1 MATINTTGGEEHGP
15 AATTLDSFPVN
26 PATTSPSSTQ
36 QEKKKELFTIYPNE
50 PLLALLNIP
59 SPERSKNGFIMFYK
73 HERMCTLISSHSL
86 LDFSLPGIL
95 LRL

>member
-36 QEKKKELFTIYPNE
+36 QEKKKSCSQYTQ
-50 PLLALLNIP
+50 
-59 SPERSKNGFIMFYK
+59 M
-73 HERMCTLISSHSL
+73 SL
-86 LDFSLPGIL
+86 C
-95 LRL
+95 

>member
-36 QEKKKELFTIYPNE
+36 QEKKKKSCSQYTQ
-50 PLLALLNIP
+50 
-59 SPERSKNGFIMFYK
+59 M
-73 HERMCTLISSHSL
+73 SL
-86 LDFSLPGIL
+86 C
-95 LRL
+95 